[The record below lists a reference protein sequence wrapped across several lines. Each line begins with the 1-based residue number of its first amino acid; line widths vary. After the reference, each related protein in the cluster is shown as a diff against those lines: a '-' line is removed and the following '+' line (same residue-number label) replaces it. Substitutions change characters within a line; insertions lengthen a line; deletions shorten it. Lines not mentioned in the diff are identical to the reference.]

1 MTAKKYLKAG
11 LGLYG
16 AGMVV
21 GAMPTMGI
29 ANVATMQGNIGAGL
43 TNVSKAAPAVGT
55 MMGVGVMLGQAKKL
69 TGSVGSLTKSKK
81 KK

>member
-16 AGMVV
+16 AGLVV
-21 GAMPTMGI
+21 GAMPTMGN
-29 ANVATMQGNIGAGL
+29 ANVATIQGNVGGGL
-43 TNVSKAAPAVGT
+43 ATMSSVAPAVGT
-55 MMGVGVMLGQAKKL
+55 MMGVGFMLGHAKKL
-69 TGSVGSLTKSKK
+69 TGSVGSLTKKK